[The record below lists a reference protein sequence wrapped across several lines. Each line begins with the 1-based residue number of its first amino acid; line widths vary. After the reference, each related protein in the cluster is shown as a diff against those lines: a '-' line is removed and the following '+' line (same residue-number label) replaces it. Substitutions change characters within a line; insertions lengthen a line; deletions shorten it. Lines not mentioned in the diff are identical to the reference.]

1 MGGEREGKEETD
13 EGRKR
18 VQGKEE
24 KEGGRIGEN
33 SKKGGAW
40 EKKKEWER
48 GNGKM
53 EGGKV
58 IIPHR

>member
-40 EKKKEWER
+40 EKKKRNGREGMER
-48 GNGKM
+48 WK
-53 EGGKV
+53 EEK
-58 IIPHR
+58 